1 MTNKT
6 VNRIADR
13 LFQLE
18 SGASIQTNY
27 WTGECTHVKRI
38 PLKQIVIA
46 ILEHLELELDG
57 KPSILRK
64 PAQEIE

>member
-1 MTNKT
+1 MTNRTIEK
-6 VNRIADR
+6 IADR

-18 SGASIQTNY
+18 SKASVQTTY
-27 WTGECTHVKRI
+27 WTGGCTHVKRI
-38 PLKQIVIA
+38 QLKEIVIA

-64 PAQEIE
+64 KDQ